1 MNELELRLQGASE
14 ELFTRYSA
22 LATSLAPVHQEV
34 VAGASATDGGWLT
47 DHGPKHI
54 EKVGSEAAKIID
66 QMGDELVPY
75 EIFLLLLS
83 IQVHD
88 IANISGRASH
98 ENRIDEV
105 WKSVI
110 GPLGFDSLDKN
121 MAIQIASTH
130 GGTFEGSKS
139 TLRAVEQITKYKN
152 IPIRPRL
159 LAAILKLADE
169 LAEEVDRASTVQL
182 ELSLLPKE
190 SEVYHIYSSGLHT
203 AHVEASSGT
212 IELKLAFSSE
222 YFGRKFGKG
231 EEEVFLLE
239 EIYERTLKTWSE
251 AVYCSRYLP
260 NLLLTTVDVDIQIFD
275 EETRLEACRIKYR
288 LEDTGYPTVAAGNIY
303 DICPDLADFKGKG
316 RLTPESL
323 IATLA
328 SDGSDATDPSEADT
342 NEADKEGSSIRR
354 IVKAVSGFF
363 K

>member
-1 MNELELRLQGASE
+1 MNELELSLQGSSD
-14 ELFTRYSA
+14 ELFARYQA
-22 LATSLAPVHQEV
+22 LATGLAPIHQEV

-66 QMGDELVPY
+66 QMGAELVPY

-88 IANISGRASH
+88 IANISGRANH

-105 WKSVI
+105 WRRVF

-139 TLRAVEQITKYKN
+139 TLRAVEQETKYKN

-169 LAEEVDRASTVQL
+169 LAEEVDRASIAQL
-182 ELSLLPKE
+182 ELGLLPKE
-190 SEVYHIYSSGLHT
+190 CEVYHIYSSGLHT

-231 EEEVFLLE
+231 KKEVFLLE

-251 AVYCSRYLP
+251 AVYCSRYFP

-275 EETRLEACRIKYR
+275 EATKLEACRVKYR
-288 LEDTGYPTVAAGNIY
+288 LEDTGYPTVAAGDIY

-328 SDGSDATDPSEADT
+328 SDGSGHTDPSEADADGA
-342 NEADKEGSSIRR
+342 NEDVSSLER

>member
-1 MNELELRLQGASE
+1 MNDLELSLKNVSD
-14 ELFTRYSA
+14 ELFKRYDT
-22 LATSLAPVHQEV
+22 LATGLAPIHREV

-54 EKVGSEAAKIID
+54 EKVGTEAAKIID
-66 QMGDELVPY
+66 QMDAELVPY
-75 EIFLLLLS
+75 EIFLLLIS

-88 IANISGRASH
+88 IANISGRAGH

-105 WKSVI
+105 WGRVF

-121 MAIQIASTH
+121 IAIQIASTH

-139 TLRAVEQITKYKN
+139 TLRAVERETKYKN

-169 LAEEVDRASTVQL
+169 LAEEVDRASTAQL
-182 ELSLLPKE
+182 ELGLLPKE

-231 EEEVFLLE
+231 KGEVFLLE

-251 AVYCSRYLP
+251 AIYCSRYLP
-260 NLLLTTVDVDIQIFD
+260 SLLLTTVDVDIQIFD
-275 EETRLEACRIKYR
+275 EKTKLEACRVKYR
-288 LEDTGYPTVAAGNIY
+288 LEDTGYPTVAKGDIY
-303 DICPDLADFKGKG
+303 NVCPDLADFKGKG

-323 IATLA
+323 KAVLA
-328 SDGSDATDPSEADT
+328 GDRIGGKDPSEADSDEVEE
-342 NEADKEGSSIRR
+342 NVSSFGR
-354 IVKAVSGFF
+354 IVKVVSGFF